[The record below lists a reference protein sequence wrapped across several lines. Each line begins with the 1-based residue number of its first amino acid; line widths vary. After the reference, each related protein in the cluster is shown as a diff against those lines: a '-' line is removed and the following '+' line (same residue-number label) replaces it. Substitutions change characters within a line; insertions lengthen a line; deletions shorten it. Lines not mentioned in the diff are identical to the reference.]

1 MRFIIKE
8 KDELLKGLRTRHA
21 QTTWVRTVFE
31 HQLQCQFL
39 HLQDMPSCLFWPSSK
54 LQKKQRF
61 CSCQARSQRNLNR
74 HEFDLSKEKHI
85 VNKSAVQVLRKDL
98 KIDCTRGNFS
108 QLTQR
113 KLDQEKVTRVF
124 KNSDLDMNRTMY
136 SPTKLKQ
143 KYRSMANV
151 QDQGRENSDARC
163 TSVPK
168 LRTAKLGDEEIT
180 NVSKKANRTKDSA
193 ARLKRKYMAKVNAHN
208 QDKKDID
215 EDFIS
220 LTKKARLQL
229 LVKCCS
235 EGRHG
240 QQDCWS

>member
-1 MRFIIKE
+1 M
-8 KDELLKGLRTRHA
+8 
-21 QTTWVRTVFE
+21 
-31 HQLQCQFL
+31 
-39 HLQDMPSCLFWPSSK
+39 
-54 LQKKQRF
+54 
-61 CSCQARSQRNLNR
+61 
-74 HEFDLSKEKHI
+74 
-85 VNKSAVQVLRKDL
+85 NKSAVQVLRKDL

-151 QDQGRENSDARC
+151 QDQGGENSDVRC

-168 LRTAKLGDEEIT
+168 LRSAKLGDEEIT
-180 NVSKKANRTKDSA
+180 KVSKKANRTKDSA
-193 ARLKRKYMAKVNAHN
+193 ARLKRKYMAKMNAHN

>member
-1 MRFIIKE
+1 M
-8 KDELLKGLRTRHA
+8 
-21 QTTWVRTVFE
+21 
-31 HQLQCQFL
+31 
-39 HLQDMPSCLFWPSSK
+39 
-54 LQKKQRF
+54 
-61 CSCQARSQRNLNR
+61 
-74 HEFDLSKEKHI
+74 
-85 VNKSAVQVLRKDL
+85 NKIAVQVLRKHL

-113 KLDQEKVTRVF
+113 KLDQEKVKRVF
-124 KNSDLDMNRTMY
+124 KNSDLDMNRTKY

-151 QDQGRENSDARC
+151 QDQGGENTDARC
-163 TSVPK
+163 ISVPK

-180 NVSKKANRTKDSA
+180 KVSKKANRTKDSA
-193 ARLKRKYMAKVNAHN
+193 ARLKRKYMSKMNAHN

-215 EDFIS
+215 EDLIS

-229 LVKCCS
+229 LVKFCS

>member
-1 MRFIIKE
+1 M
-8 KDELLKGLRTRHA
+8 
-21 QTTWVRTVFE
+21 
-31 HQLQCQFL
+31 
-39 HLQDMPSCLFWPSSK
+39 
-54 LQKKQRF
+54 
-61 CSCQARSQRNLNR
+61 
-74 HEFDLSKEKHI
+74 
-85 VNKSAVQVLRKDL
+85 
-98 KIDCTRGNFS
+98 
-108 QLTQR
+108 TQR
-113 KLDQEKVTRVF
+113 KLEQEKVTRVF
-124 KNSDLDMNRTMY
+124 KNSDLDMNRTKC

-180 NVSKKANRTKDSA
+180 KVSKKANRTKDSA
-193 ARLKRKYMAKVNAHN
+193 ARLKQKYMAKMNAHN

-229 LVKCCS
+229 LVQCCS
-235 EGRHG
+235 EGSHEH
-240 QQDCWS
+240 QDCWI